1 MLGRGGGNSSS
12 SSKGGVVVSSGDGA
26 GGKEPVETL
35 RQLIVQRID
44 HPSDDVSIHNPTLH

>member
-12 SSKGGVVVSSGDGA
+12 SSKGGVVVVSSGDGA

-44 HPSDDVSIHNPTLH
+44 HPSDDVSI

>member
-1 MLGRGGGNSSS
+1 MLCVLGRGGGNSSS
-12 SSKGGVVVSSGDGA
+12 RSKGGVVVVSSGDGA

-44 HPSDDVSIHNPTLH
+44 HPSDDVSI